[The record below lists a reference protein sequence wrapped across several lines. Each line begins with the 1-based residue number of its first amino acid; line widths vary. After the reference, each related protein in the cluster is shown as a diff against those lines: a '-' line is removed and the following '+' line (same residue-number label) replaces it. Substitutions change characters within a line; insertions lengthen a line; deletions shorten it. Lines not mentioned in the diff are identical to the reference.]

1 MVVQIHQRSVE
12 SITDRVATSRRSAQ
26 HRHRPTPKKEFQFHR
41 PGNSGSNPDH
51 VVISENPSETVESPE
66 STDEATPAD
75 IFFSDAPDQQT
86 PSAVARFPKA
96 TSKAISVVVE
106 SARQQIRPVLFDYID
121 TNEAA
126 TLTREELEL
135 HLAPILV
142 SIMAEKRIGLSGVER
157 RELLDS
163 LIDDM
168 LGYGP
173 LQPLIN
179 DPTISEIL
187 VNQPD
192 MIFVERKGILERS
205 SVKFQ
210 DEAHVRNIAVR
221 IASRVGRRVD
231 ETTPMCDARLDD
243 GSRVNIILPP
253 LSLKGT
259 TISIRKFTA
268 KKFGLGDLAAARS
281 MSREMAKFMSVAV
294 RSRLSVLI
302 SGGTGSGKTTLLNA
316 MSSQIGPEER
326 IITIEDAAELQ
337 LQQPHVVTLE
347 TRMAN
352 VQGEGAVAIRDLL
365 RNALRM
371 RPDRIIVGEVRG
383 NEAVDML
390 QAMNTGHNGS
400 LGTIHANSPR
410 AALMRLENM
419 VEMAQLGMSS
429 HSIRSQIASALDL
442 VVHVERLPD
451 GERRVT
457 SITEIVGMS
466 EGILATQEL
475 YTFSA
480 ADRWEDGALQGA
492 FKRTGLMP
500 HFMPQAERSGFGPMM
515 KKALTAGFE
524 PTPEARAH

>member
-210 DEAHVRNIAVR
+210 DEAHVRNIAVHRTADFNADR
-221 IASRVGRRVD
+221 IDQNQLGKARTGCTCQLGGEPATQGDAHHDGIIDIQLIQQIEIEIFQIIHAIEMIRYFGAVKPRMGRGDDLEIFGKFIGKGLVDDRSAATMQQQERRAGSLARDFDLYALKIVCFVLCGHDDASAVLLFNSALLLLFSYHRESGASSRVESFYR
-231 ETTPMCDARLDD
+231 
-243 GSRVNIILPP
+243 N
-253 LSLKGT
+253 
-259 TISIRKFTA
+259 
-268 KKFGLGDLAAARS
+268 LA
-281 MSREMAKFMSVAV
+281 
-294 RSRLSVLI
+294 
-302 SGGTGSGKTTLLNA
+302 
-316 MSSQIGPEER
+316 
-326 IITIEDAAELQ
+326 
-337 LQQPHVVTLE
+337 
-347 TRMAN
+347 
-352 VQGEGAVAIRDLL
+352 
-365 RNALRM
+365 
-371 RPDRIIVGEVRG
+371 
-383 NEAVDML
+383 
-390 QAMNTGHNGS
+390 
-400 LGTIHANSPR
+400 
-410 AALMRLENM
+410 
-419 VEMAQLGMSS
+419 
-429 HSIRSQIASALDL
+429 
-442 VVHVERLPD
+442 
-451 GERRVT
+451 
-457 SITEIVGMS
+457 
-466 EGILATQEL
+466 LA
-475 YTFSA
+475 
-480 ADRWEDGALQGA
+480 
-492 FKRTGLMP
+492 
-500 HFMPQAERSGFGPMM
+500 
-515 KKALTAGFE
+515 
-524 PTPEARAH
+524 